1 MFWKRERYTFHNL
14 LILSISQPIK
24 MKSID
29 QLLETGKELQT
40 QRNWGESIDI
50 FTEAITQAQST
61 SHPRFAEAHND
72 RGFSYV
78 MSGHPEEAYQDN
90 Q

>member
-1 MFWKRERYTFHNL
+1 
-14 LILSISQPIK
+14 